1 MADEPWTIRRLLDWT
16 ENYLRGKGSES
27 PRLETQ
33 ILLAHALSC
42 RRIDLYT
49 RTEEEPGEKQ
59 RAAFRGLIQRRAEGA
74 PVAYLVGQ
82 REFYSLAF
90 EVTPAVLIPRPE
102 TELLVMECL
111 NLIKDKPS
119 PRVLDLGTGS
129 GNIAVSIAHQHSTAQ
144 VTATDVSA
152 EALAVAAR
160 NAERHGLSERIRF
173 LHGDLFEPIPADER
187 FDVIASNP
195 PYVSDAE
202 LKALAP
208 QVRDHEPRLA
218 LAAGPEGLDFYRRLI
233 SEAVHLLEARG
244 SILVEIGANQED
256 AVRTIFESVAGYRV
270 QKCFRDHTKLPRL
283 IHATW
288 ESPSVSM
295 VG

>member
-1 MADEPWTIRRLLDWT
+1 MADQPWTIRRLLDWT
-16 ENYLRGKGSES
+16 ENYLRGKGSDS

-33 ILLAHALSC
+33 ILLAHALCC

-49 RTEEEPGEKQ
+49 RTEEEPGEQQ

-111 NLIKDKPS
+111 NLIKGKPS
-119 PRVLDLGTGS
+119 PRVLDVGTGS
-129 GNIAVSIAHQHSTAQ
+129 GNIAISIAHQHSTAQ

-160 NAERHGLSERIRF
+160 NAERHGLSRRIRF

-187 FDVIASNP
+187 FDVIVSNP

-233 SEAVHLLEARG
+233 PEAVHFLEASG
-244 SILVEIGANQED
+244 SILVEIGAKQEF
-256 AVRTIFESVAGYRV
+256 AVRAIFESVPGYSV
-270 QKCFRDHTKLPRL
+270 QKCFRDHAKLPRL